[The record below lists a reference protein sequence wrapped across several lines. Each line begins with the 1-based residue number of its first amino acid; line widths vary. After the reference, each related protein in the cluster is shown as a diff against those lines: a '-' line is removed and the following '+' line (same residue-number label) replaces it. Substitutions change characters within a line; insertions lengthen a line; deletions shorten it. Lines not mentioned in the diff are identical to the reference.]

1 MDRRLF
7 IKLTLVL
14 TAVPLICYSETKR
27 LMYAPGMVDA
37 RLSAGETV
45 FLDFKASWCSTC
57 RVQEKVLISLKSE
70 NADYEK
76 NITFI
81 DVDWDEFGNSDL
93 VGRYNIPRRSTLL
106 VLKQEEELGR
116 IVAGTKRK
124 QIKTLLDLALRA
136 SQK

>member
-1 MDRRLF
+1 MHRRLF
-7 IKLTLVL
+7 IKSTLVL
-14 TAVPLICYSETKR
+14 TAVPLICYSETTR
-27 LMYAPGMVDA
+27 LKYAPGMVDA

-81 DVDWDEFGNSDL
+81 DVDWDKFGNSDL
-93 VGRYNIPRRSTLL
+93 VRRYNIPRRSTLL
-106 VLKQEEELGR
+106 VLQQEEQLGR

>member
-1 MDRRLF
+1 MHRRLF
-7 IKLTLVL
+7 IKSTLVL
-14 TAVPLICYSETKR
+14 TAVPLICYSETTR

-37 RLSAGETV
+37 HLSAGETV

-81 DVDWDEFGNSDL
+81 DVDWDKFGNSDL

-106 VLKQEEELGR
+106 VLQQEEELGR
-116 IVAGTKRK
+116 IVAGTQRK

>member
-1 MDRRLF
+1 MHRRLF
-7 IKLTLVL
+7 IKSTLVL
-14 TAVPLICYSETKR
+14 TTVPLICYGETTR

-106 VLKQEEELGR
+106 VLQQEEELGR
-116 IVAGTKRK
+116 IVAGTNRK